1 MPEPTIDELLAAEAA
16 MDNSFAACGLVL
28 LLKVVWSGVL
38 MLLRGA
44 AYGWPLDVNG
54 ALSLAL
60 LTAYLWFAVGVAR
73 VAARLGKKALLYL
86 AWMLGAPVVGSLIG
100 VPLVSG
106 AIAASPLSLKWL
118 LGSELRA
125 TIAARTF
132 RE

>member
-1 MPEPTIDELLAAEAA
+1 

-60 LTAYLWFAVGVAR
+60 LAAYLWFAVGVAR